1 MNIFNQII
9 SNNYF
14 INVFCGI
21 LTVALIY
28 LFQVSRCKRK
38 IRNDFRCKEIIDETY
53 IFIMSVDE
61 IQGHIKDLD
70 NTVKN
75 AIKAEKENNENY
87 SREDEQRIKDQL
99 YQDFFKKYKWLYETT
114 MGALLY
120 ENNKILLDSVSTVF
134 FININF
140 KVLNLVNN
148 IKNRIPTVQKHYD
161 NIENFA
167 SADYYSI
174 EHMNTDLRFLSD
186 YYKDLFEYLNV
197 NMLLLKARNN
207 VAKESMKTEDNTI
220 LSVMDSS
227 FEKRI
232 EYSINYNKIVKQEYK
247 RLKKES
253 KNKNKF
259 ISNHFSKLYY
269 MYVYLKIHIKNFS
282 KEDYNDF

>member
-1 MNIFNQII
+1 MSIFNQII
-9 SNNYF
+9 SNSYF

-53 IFIMSVDE
+53 IFILNVDE
-61 IQGHIKDLD
+61 IQEHIKELD
-70 NTVKN
+70 NTIKN

-99 YQDFFKKYKWLYETT
+99 YQDFFREYKWLYEST
-114 MGALLY
+114 MSALVY
-120 ENNKILLDSVSTVF
+120 ENNRILLDSVSTVF

-148 IKNRIPTVQKHYD
+148 IKNRIPNVQKHYD
-161 NIENFA
+161 NIENYV

-174 EHMNTDLRFLSD
+174 VHMNTDLRFLSD
-186 YYKDLFEYLNV
+186 YYKDLFKYLTV

-207 VAKESMKTEDNTI
+207 VAKKSMKIEDNNTF
-220 LSVMDSS
+220 LSIMDSS

-232 EYSINYNKIVKQEYK
+232 EYSIDYNKMVKQEYK

-253 KNKNKF
+253 KDKNKF
-259 ISNHFSKLYY
+259 ILNHLNKLYY
-269 MYVYLKIHIKNFS
+269 VYVYLKIYINNLFKR
-282 KEDYNDF
+282 

>member
-1 MNIFNQII
+1 
-9 SNNYF
+9 
-14 INVFCGI
+14 
-21 LTVALIY
+21 
-28 LFQVSRCKRK
+28 
-38 IRNDFRCKEIIDETY
+38 
-53 IFIMSVDE
+53 
-61 IQGHIKDLD
+61 
-70 NTVKN
+70 
-75 AIKAEKENNENY
+75 
-87 SREDEQRIKDQL
+87 
-99 YQDFFKKYKWLYETT
+99 
-114 MGALLY
+114 MGALVY

-148 IKNRIPTVQKHYD
+148 IKNRMPTVQKHYD

-269 MYVYLKIHIKNFS
+269 MYVYLKIHIKKF
-282 KEDYNDF
+282 F